1 MSKIKRLAGETVLYG
16 LGSILP
22 RFLSFLLIRLHTS
35 VFQPEDYGVYTTLY
49 AWVGVFN
56 VILSFGMETAYFR
69 FATKPGADERRIFN
83 LTQTVVIGISLLLCT
98 IFVLAANPI
107 TNLLGVHIK
116 PQFIALLAVIMFID
130 AIVSI
135 PFARLRLQKK
145 ALLFA
150 TGRLTNIILFI
161 ALNWYFLKMVGD
173 LHYGIGLIILAN
185 VMANAFYVFFFL
197 KTLIYWRPAY
207 DKALSP
213 TIISYAYPVMLTGLA
228 GMLNESFSRQML
240 DAWLPDNF
248 YPGESS
254 TYALGVFGA
263 CYKFSVLMLL
273 AIQAFRYAAEPF
285 FFSNANE
292 KNSPQLFARVNH
304 YFILVCCILFL
315 SVSINLDLLK
325 YFIKNEAYW
334 QGMHIVPILLMAY
347 LFLGVYYNFSA
358 WFKLTDKTYFGTI
371 ITLAGAVVTIAGN
384 YFLIPVAGYEGSSWA
399 TLLCYLTMM
408 VMCYLF
414 GQRYYPVPYNIPRAL
429 LHIIAVVILTYFA
442 NTITFS
448 SLLVATGFHAAVIV
462 GYLFVIYLLEGK
474 GLRKQV

>member
-1 MSKIKRLAGETVLYG
+1 MSKIKKLAGETVLYG

-22 RFLSFLLIRLHTS
+22 RFLNFLLIRLHTS

-69 FATKPGADERRIFN
+69 FATKPEADEQKVFN
-83 LTQTVVIGISLLLCT
+83 LTQTVVVAISVICCLFF
-98 IFVLAANPI
+98 ILASDQVN
-107 TNLLGVHIK
+107 NLLNLNIK
-116 PQFIALLAVIMFID
+116 PELIIWLAVIMFID

-145 ALLFA
+145 ALQFA
-150 TGRLTNIILFI
+150 AGRVTNIILFI
-161 ALNWYFLKMVGD
+161 GLNWYFLKIFGD
-173 LHYGIGLIILAN
+173 LSYGIGLIILAN
-185 VMANAFYVFFFL
+185 LIANAFYIFFFL
-197 KTLIYWRPAY
+197 KTLISWRPAY
-207 DKALSP
+207 DSKM
-213 TIISYAYPVMLTGLA
+213 TRVITSYAYPVMLTGLA

-248 YPGESS
+248 YPGETS

-273 AIQAFRYAAEPF
+273 ATQAFRYAAEPF
-285 FFSNANE
+285 FFSNAGE

-304 YFILVCCILFL
+304 YFILVCCVLFL

-325 YFIKNEAYW
+325 FFIKNEAYW

-347 LFLGVYYNFSA
+347 LCLGVYYNFSA
-358 WFKLTDKTYFGTI
+358 WFKLTDKTYFGTL
-371 ITLAGAVVTIAGN
+371 ITLAGAAITIVGN

-399 TLLCYLTMM
+399 TLLCYFTMM
-408 VMCYLF
+408 VLCYYF

-429 LHIIAVVILTYFA
+429 AYVLAAVTLVYFT
-442 NTITFS
+442 NQINFPG
-448 SLLVATGFHAAVIV
+448 LFVATGFHGIVILIYV
-462 GYLFVIYLLEGK
+462 FIIYLLEGK
-474 GLRKQV
+474 ELRRQA